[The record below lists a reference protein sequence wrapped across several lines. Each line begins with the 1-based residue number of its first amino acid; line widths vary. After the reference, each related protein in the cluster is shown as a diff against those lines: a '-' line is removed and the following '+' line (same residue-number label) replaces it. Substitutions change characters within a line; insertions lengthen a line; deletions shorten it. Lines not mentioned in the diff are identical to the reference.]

1 MEKFTFKPETKSS
14 GKEKP
19 QVTFN
24 GPNFYCVY
32 KDAEFLRSDANIE
45 MLLARGYELRQK
57 LKSIQPGSVL
67 LVDGMNLEHTTPLL
81 IKKTGPKTKVEDYE
95 ITYNRLMGLTA
106 AYVFE
111 NRKKFLKIQSSEPK
125 ELGLVWDQNDH
136 DKCKLYLS
144 AVSGTEHMIQCF
156 SFWPLICGLRKFQL
170 KKLPAELVI
179 KMGNIKDAEGVT
191 MAKMLKS
198 RMVAVKLIW
207 TMFPGASLQEL
218 DTLLNDTHEFKGLF
232 QD

>member
-14 GKEKP
+14 GRKNH
-19 QVTFN
+19 QS
-24 GPNFYCVY
+24 
-32 KDAEFLRSDANIE
+32 RSMGLIFTVCIRMQNSYVLKLIS
-45 MLLARGYELRQK
+45 MTLARGYELRQK
-57 LKSIQPGSVL
+57 LKSIKPGSVL
-67 LVDGMNLEHTTPLL
+67 LVDGMNIEHTTPLL
-81 IKKTGPKTKVEDYE
+81 IKKTGPKIKVEDYE

-111 NRKKFLKIQSSEPK
+111 NRKKFLKIQSSEPE

-136 DKCKLYLS
+136 DKSKLYLS

-170 KKLPAELVI
+170 KKLPVELVI

-198 RMVAVKLIW
+198 RMVAAKLIW

-218 DTLLNDTHEFKGLF
+218 DTLLNDTREFKGLF